1 MTAHT
6 FQEWDVRDTHLI
18 GPGSVE
24 ERGSGRIPMF
34 LVLSWGGN
42 IEGKDLDLTEPTPVP
57 RSLTT
62 SQLAPVVKNLPSNAE
77 DVRDAGSIPGSGRS
91 RKTPGGGNGN
101 PLQYSCLKNP
111 MDRGAWRAAV
121 YGIAKSQTRLG
132 N

>member
-91 RKTPGGGNGN
+91 TGGGHSN
-101 PLQYSCLKNP
+101 PLQCSCLENP
-111 MDRGAWRAAV
+111 MDRGSWWATAHRDV
-121 YGIAKSQTRLG
+121 KSWT
-132 N
+132 